1 MTQAPDDERH
11 GEVLRPYQPV
21 DDAVLAELA
30 AGSALVTDSVA
41 NGVTVWPETTP
52 EQLAAWNKLLTA
64 LSSDED
70 RELWL
75 ATAQLVYSLGRDP
88 MPAGLPALLVAT
100 ATEEEAADLLWMTQN
115 LTELVGS
122 ITDDWIRAGMLTVV
136 AEPGADLTAA
146 GLEDVREL
154 LDGLSDFV
162 SDEVETGGAILQ
174 PLVDSVR
181 ASPIVRLTPLG
192 DYSLR
197 QVLLADDWLVPLVG
211 SYRDVPAE
219 ELLDRLDVHIPD
231 DVVVE
236 AEIWIEARGRQW
248 SNALRALADS
258 ARSEDPDLG
267 PVRRAVLGTVL
278 RATGPRVA
286 PMLDDLAD
294 DPWLSAIAAG
304 VRTGL
309 GIGPELSLQDELW
322 LTVDGLVVALSGDAD
337 EQAEAVEDSDVV
349 AILSE
354 PGSIHHAMQLS
365 HPLTLEV
372 LRMIAEVGGDR
383 ELAQRLRRA
392 INSRSPKKKTTNRK
406 R

>member
-64 LSSDED
+64 PSSDED

-197 QVLLADDWLVPLVG
+197 QVLLADDWLVPWSRPRSGSKPEVG
-211 SYRDVPAE
+211 SGRTPCGRWPTRPGRRTRTWARSDERCWGPCCA
-219 ELLDRLDVHIPD
+219 RP
-231 DVVVE
+231 
-236 AEIWIEARGRQW
+236 ARGSHRCW
-248 SNALRALADS
+248 TTWPTTPGCR
-258 ARSEDPDLG
+258 RSPPGYG
-267 PVRRAVLGTVL
+267 PVWAS
-278 RATGPRVA
+278 
-286 PMLDDLAD
+286 
-294 DPWLSAIAAG
+294 DPSSAS
-304 VRTGL
+304 RT
-309 GIGPELSLQDELW
+309 S
-322 LTVDGLVVALSGDAD
+322 SG
-337 EQAEAVEDSDVV
+337 
-349 AILSE
+349 
-354 PGSIHHAMQLS
+354 
-365 HPLTLEV
+365 
-372 LRMIAEVGGDR
+372 
-383 ELAQRLRRA
+383 
-392 INSRSPKKKTTNRK
+392 
-406 R
+406 